1 MTTLIKQ
8 IIILIFAF
16 SIFSFAGYS
25 QTNKTPDPNKTSKKL
40 AATMQIIRYA
50 YVDSINEA
58 DLVEN
63 AIIET
68 LKELDPHSSYIS
80 KEDIEAANEPLE
92 GSFEGIGVTFQIY
105 HDTIL
110 VVAPVPGGPS
120 DKLGIR
126 AGDKI
131 IIIDGENS
139 TGEKI
144 NNKFVFDHLRGKKGT
159 EVIVSIFRKGKK
171 ELIEYTIER
180 DKIPL
185 NSIDATF
192 MATPE
197 IGFIKLNRFSKTSMD
212 EFKKSLSKL
221 KKQGMEKL
229 ILDLRGNSGG
239 YLNTAIKLS
248 DEFLPG
254 GKLIVYTEGLRSS
267 TQKFNST
274 SFGGFK
280 NGELVVMINEG
291 SASASEIVSGAIQ
304 DWDRGVVL
312 GRRSF
317 GKGLV
322 QRPFQLPDGSV
333 IRLTT
338 ARYHTPTGRC
348 IQRPYENG
356 VQEYYLDLYK
366 RFNNGELENR
376 DSIHFPDSLKYTTPK
391 NRIVFGGGGIM
402 PDVFVPW
409 DSTTITDYYTDIVR
423 KRILNDFVMNYMDE
437 NRKKLSKK
445 YSELDIFKNQFHID
459 DKFMTNFVEFAKEKG
474 IEANKDDYKKSEQF
488 LTKQIKA
495 LIARNLWDS
504 SAYFEIIYEIDD
516 EFIKS
521 IEILQDDS
529 LYKKITNN

>member
-1 MTTLIKQ
+1 
-8 IIILIFAF
+8 
-16 SIFSFAGYS
+16 
-25 QTNKTPDPNKTSKKL
+25 
-40 AATMQIIRYA
+40 
-50 YVDSINEA
+50 
-58 DLVEN
+58 
-63 AIIET
+63 
-68 LKELDPHSSYIS
+68 
-80 KEDIEAANEPLE
+80 
-92 GSFEGIGVTFQIY
+92 
-105 HDTIL
+105 
-110 VVAPVPGGPS
+110 
-120 DKLGIR
+120 
-126 AGDKI
+126 
-131 IIIDGENS
+131 
-139 TGEKI
+139 
-144 NNKFVFDHLRGKKGT
+144 
-159 EVIVSIFRKGKK
+159 
-171 ELIEYTIER
+171 
-180 DKIPL
+180 
-185 NSIDATF
+185 
-192 MATPE
+192 
-197 IGFIKLNRFSKTSMD
+197 
-212 EFKKSLSKL
+212 
-221 KKQGMEKL
+221 
-229 ILDLRGNSGG
+229 
-239 YLNTAIKLS
+239 
-248 DEFLPG
+248 
-254 GKLIVYTEGLRSS
+254 
-267 TQKFNST
+267 
-274 SFGGFK
+274 
-280 NGELVVMINEG
+280 MINEG

-488 LTKQIKA
+488 LAKQIKA